1 MTSNAIILA
10 AVIGLIGTIGH
21 LMLIKSLSLGEASL
35 VAPFSYS
42 SLLFA
47 TVWGT
52 ILFNSF
58 PDFLTIFGSV
68 IIVGAGV
75 YVWARE
81 RAQASYKN

>member
-1 MTSNAIILA
+1 
-10 AVIGLIGTIGH
+10 
-21 LMLIKSLSLGEASL
+21 MLIKSLSLGEASL

-47 TVWGT
+47 TVWGA

-58 PDFLTIFGSV
+58 PDIWTIFGSV

-81 RAQASYKN
+81 RALASYES

>member
-1 MTSNAIILA
+1 MTNTAIILT
-10 AVIGLIGTIGH
+10 AVIGLICTIGH

-47 TVWGT
+47 TLWGA

-58 PDFLTIFGSV
+58 PDFWTIFGSV

-81 RAQASYKN
+81 RALASYDY

>member
-1 MTSNAIILA
+1 MTNTAIILA

-47 TVWGT
+47 TVWGV

-58 PDFLTIFGSV
+58 PDFWTIFGSF

-81 RAQASYKN
+81 RALASYEN